1 MNSRLVIV
9 LAVVALFAG
18 IVAAKVVSG
27 SQPQQTAQETGATV
41 STGPSKYNRPSP
53 TLARNDAMADYEAAL
68 KAGKPIYV
76 MFHSS
81 T

>member
-1 MNSRLVIV
+1 MNSKLVIV

-18 IVAAKVVSG
+18 VLVAKVVSG
-27 SQPQQTAQETGATV
+27 SQPQSAAQEAGTTV
-41 STGPSKYNRPSP
+41 TTGPSKYRRPAP